1 MHDPK
6 FSRVVPLMLAAALAG
21 CTVGPNFTRPAAIL
35 PPVWRAA
42 AAAQP
47 PSDTRWWRS
56 FGDPVL
62 DLA

>member
-35 PPVWRAA
+35 PPVWQAA
-42 AAAQP
+42 AAA
-47 PSDTRWWRS
+47 PS
-56 FGDPVL
+56 P
-62 DLA
+62 